1 MQSKKVKTSSKQIF
15 QFAIVGLVVFGFSF
29 YFANVSN
36 AQEEYQ
42 YTTQISDVKTVKLPN
57 DPGFTKNGA
66 NIDKQ
71 WGLVKAGFLKA
82 WEKTTGSKK
91 VIVAVIDTGVDA
103 THIDFKKTKFVTGYN
118 ALTDKTISARSN
130 SDDNGH
136 GTLVAGVIAASTN
149 NDIGIAGAA
158 YGVSIMPIKALNDS
172 GSGGSAQI
180 AEAIIWAADH
190 KANIINLSLGG
201 LGFAHDKVLA
211 NAITYAFDK
220 NIVIIA
226 AAGNDVAVTGGNLDV
241 EPVFPIC
248 NDNGKNMIIG
258 VTATDVNDL
267 KPSFANYGKACVD
280 VSAPGRR
287 IISTINHDPATG
299 GELKNA
305 YAYASGTSLAVP
317 FVSAQAGLLKSLFPE
332 ASNRQIRDRIIATS
346 ENIDKL
352 NISQCAGSS
361 CQGLLGGGRINVDL
375 SLQEQ
380 IITVKDGDVVTTAG
394 SLNFYFINGGKR
406 QMISPFVKNQKFKN
420 YPVKTIPNS
429 DLEGF
434 TEGSYAEPLD
444 GTLVKMPND
453 NTIFYIET
461 GLRRP
466 VTGQVFTARGY
477 RFADVVTLT
486 NVEVNS
492 WIVGSFLTP
501 PDGGLVRGLKN
512 PTIYYI
518 VNGSLHPVSAEYFAS
533 RELGKLPMIKVP
545 DSEIAKYPKGDAYL
559 F

>member
-1 MQSKKVKTSSKQIF
+1 MQSKKPKTNSKKIF
-15 QFAIVGLVVFGFSF
+15 QFALTGLAVFGFSF
-29 YFANVSN
+29 YFANVSK

-42 YTTQISDVKTVKLPN
+42 YTIQVSDVKSFKLPN
-57 DPGFTKNGA
+57 DPGFTKNGS

-103 THIDFKKTKFVTGYN
+103 THVDLKKTKFVTGYN

-136 GTLVAGVIAASTN
+136 GTLVTGVIAASTN
-149 NDIGIAGAA
+149 NDLGIAGAA
-158 YGVSIMPIKALNDS
+158 YGVSIMPIKALDDS
-172 GSGGSAQI
+172 GSGGSSQI

-190 KANIINLSLGG
+190 NASIINLSLGG

-211 NAITYAFDK
+211 NAISYAFDK
-220 NIVIIA
+220 NIVIVA

-280 VSAPGRR
+280 VSAPGKR

-317 FVSAQAGLLKSLFPE
+317 FVSAQAGLLKSLYPE
-332 ASNRQIRDRIIATS
+332 ATNRQIRDRIIATS
-346 ENIDKL
+346 ENIDTL
-352 NISQCAGSS
+352 NISQCAGGS
-361 CQGLLGGGRINVDL
+361 CKGLLGGGRINANL
-375 SLQEQ
+375 SLQDQ
-380 IITVKDGDVVTTAG
+380 IIIVKDGDVVTVEG
-394 SLNFYFINGGKR
+394 SINYYLINGGKR

-420 YPVKTIPNS
+420 YPVKVIPNS

-453 NTIFYIET
+453 NTIYYIET

-466 VTGQVFTARGY
+466 VTGQVFNARGY
-477 RFADVVTLT
+477 RFTDVVTLT

-512 PTIYYI
+512 PTVYYI

-533 RELGKLPMIKVP
+533 RQLGKLPLTKVP

>member
-1 MQSKKVKTSSKQIF
+1 MQSKKPKTNSKKIF
-15 QFAIVGLVVFGFSF
+15 QFALTGLAVFGFSF
-29 YFANVSN
+29 YFANVSK

-42 YTTQISDVKTVKLPN
+42 YTIQVSDVKSFKLPN
-57 DPGFTKNGA
+57 DPGFTKNGS

-71 WGLVKAGFLKA
+71 WGLVKAGFLQA

-103 THIDFKKTKFVTGYN
+103 THVDLKKTKFVTGYN

-136 GTLVAGVIAASTN
+136 GTLVTGVIAASTN
-149 NDIGIAGAA
+149 NDLGIAGAA
-158 YGVSIMPIKALNDS
+158 YGVSIMPIKALDDS
-172 GSGGSAQI
+172 GSGGSSQI

-190 KANIINLSLGG
+190 NASIINLSLGG

-211 NAITYAFDK
+211 NAISYAFDK
-220 NIVIIA
+220 NIVIVA

-280 VSAPGRR
+280 VSAPGKR

-317 FVSAQAGLLKSLFPE
+317 FVSAQAGLLKSLYPE
-332 ASNRQIRDRIIATS
+332 ATNRQIRDRIIATS
-346 ENIDKL
+346 ENIDTL
-352 NISQCAGSS
+352 NISQCAGGS
-361 CQGLLGGGRINVDL
+361 CKGLLGGGRINANL
-375 SLQEQ
+375 SLQDQ
-380 IITVKDGDVVTTAG
+380 IIIVKDGDVVTVEG
-394 SLNFYFINGGKR
+394 SINYYLINGGKR

-420 YPVKTIPNS
+420 YPVKVIPNS

-453 NTIFYIET
+453 NTIYYIET

-466 VTGQVFTARGY
+466 VTGQVFNARGY
-477 RFADVVTLT
+477 RFTDVVTLT

-512 PTIYYI
+512 PTVYYI

-533 RELGKLPMIKVP
+533 RQLGKLPLTKVP